1 MNDIRNEKNMEIL
14 TGTFYE
20 LSEETADRLPTI
32 LSGGNIELSSPL
44 TLEFKPMDCY
54 MLLYTRQGSGCVRLR
69 TRTLSLEENRL
80 LYLDCHSSPF
90 CIEPTHFPWRYTIF
104 LVQGDLFAD
113 YNDLAPFS
121 SALLHT
127 PSAHSPILRCMEQ
140 LLKAGTG
147 SSLYNKLSDA
157 AILTNLMTNL
167 WIEAYELQPDK
178 ENCAPYLSEIRHYLD
193 TAFMESF
200 RLEDLE
206 MRYHMSKYRIC
217 HEFSS
222 AFGLPPLKYLNKKRL
237 EAAVNLLFST
247 DKRIHE
253 IALEV
258 GYENTN
264 HFINLF
270 KKEYGATPQ
279 AYREAHH
286 F

>member
-1 MNDIRNEKNMEIL
+1 MNDIRKERNIEIL

-32 LSGGNIELSSPL
+32 LSGGNMELSSPL

-54 MLLYTRQGSGCVRLR
+54 MLLYTRQGSGCIRLQ
-69 TRTLSLEENRL
+69 TRTLYLEENRL
-80 LYLDCHSSPF
+80 LYLDCHGSPF
-90 CIEPTHFPWRYTIF
+90 CIEPAHFPWRYTIF
-104 LVQGDLFAD
+104 ILQGNFFANYNSLV
-113 YNDLAPFS
+113 PFS

-127 PSAHSPILRCMEQ
+127 LSAHSPILRYLEQ
-140 LLKAGTG
+140 LLKGGTG
-147 SSLYNKLSDA
+147 SSLHNKLSDA

-167 WIEAYELQPDK
+167 WIEVYELQPDNEK
-178 ENCAPYLSEIRHYLD
+178 CAAYLSKIRHDFD

-206 MRYHMSKYRIC
+206 TRYHMSKYRIC
-217 HEFSS
+217 HEFSNT
-222 AFGLPPLKYLNKKRL
+222 FGLPPLKYLNKKRL

-270 KKEYGATPQ
+270 KKEYGTTPQ
-279 AYREAHH
+279 AYRKAHH